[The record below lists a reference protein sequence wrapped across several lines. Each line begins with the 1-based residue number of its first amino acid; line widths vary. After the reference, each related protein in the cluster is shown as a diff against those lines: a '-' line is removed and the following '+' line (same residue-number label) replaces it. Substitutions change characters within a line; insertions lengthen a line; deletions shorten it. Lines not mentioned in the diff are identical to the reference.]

1 MNIHQIDVE
10 TRLKEQKLLHGH
22 IWNVLKDDWR
32 QASFWFTAKTHG
44 FFTCEIRFLHQ
55 IAQMPML
62 LMAKSHHQKVNLG
75 RWTAYLFTT
84 KILCSNMTPLA
95 TVLLLTLPCLDYHKC
110 FLVMFIDVYICIYIY
125 THIIHILYTYN
136 THIIYI
142 YLDHLVVFCL
152 VCPNITVGVGG
163 LHDADPLYGS
173 SVFHEVGRPLKL
185 AWLGL
190 FKKNGG
196 YIYIY

>member
-1 MNIHQIDVE
+1 
-10 TRLKEQKLLHGH
+10 
-22 IWNVLKDDWR
+22 
-32 QASFWFTAKTHG
+32 
-44 FFTCEIRFLHQ
+44 
-55 IAQMPML
+55 
-62 LMAKSHHQKVNLG
+62 
-75 RWTAYLFTT
+75 
-84 KILCSNMTPLA
+84 MTPLA
-95 TVLLLTLPCLDYHKC
+95 KVLLLTLPFLDYHKC

-125 THIIHILYTYN
+125 THIIHILYTYY

-196 YIYIY
+196 YIYIYINWQNGLFNYGIYGIIMVIYGYYLFISG

>member
-1 MNIHQIDVE
+1 
-10 TRLKEQKLLHGH
+10 
-22 IWNVLKDDWR
+22 
-32 QASFWFTAKTHG
+32 
-44 FFTCEIRFLHQ
+44 
-55 IAQMPML
+55 
-62 LMAKSHHQKVNLG
+62 
-75 RWTAYLFTT
+75 
-84 KILCSNMTPLA
+84 MTPLA
-95 TVLLLTLPCLDYHKC
+95 KVSLLTLPFLDYHKC
-110 FLVMFIDVYICIYIY
+110 FLVMFIDVYMCIYIY
-125 THIIHILYTYN
+125 TYY

-196 YIYIY
+196 YIYINWKNGLFNYGIYGIIMVIYGYYLFISG